1 MKTTVIQPRKKPAI
15 KKPLSFPA
23 IFKNRE
29 TGDIALATGETR
41 GVVLFDNGSRFSDP
55 VGHIYDDS
63 TRWDESTVWTRSNE
77 TVTIKFQP

>member
-41 GVVLFDNGSRFSDP
+41 GVVLFDNGSRLSLI
-55 VGHIYDDS
+55 HI
-63 TRWDESTVWTRSNE
+63 
-77 TVTIKFQP
+77 